1 MLIKPGMVGELLIR
15 SGVIDSSGLNRAQEV
30 QSKTGVYFGK
40 ALADL
45 GLANEEA
52 VSAALAEGMQ
62 LECSTPDVP
71 EITTETGALLP
82 AKFCREHLVVPLSLK
97 GNSLR
102 LAVVLAAA
110 FCLLPFLAVP
120 GSGQALP
127 RDDIAVTA
135 HTLITHVAQIR
146 RLTAQQSR
154 LKPPVQLRGVI
165 TYNSP
170 EWGVTFFQD
179 STGGIF
185 LLTRGMSIRF
195 RAGDLVEVQGV
206 IGPGEF
212 APVVDHPTIS
222 VLGKAP
228 LPVAQRLPLEDL
240 LTGEEDSQWVE
251 VRGIVH
257 SVSFEDAIPP
267 TMTKGP
273 PALVLQISVGNNK
286 LKAWIKEFPQGKN
299 YASLIDAE
307 VTIRGACGTLFNDK
321 RQLVGIQL
329 FVPNLDLV
337 QITKAARPEP
347 YSLPVLLTDSLLQFS
362 PEKVSGHRLHIQGV
376 VTLDKRGEYFFVQD
390 ASGGV
395 VVMSAQTEVIE
406 PGDRVDAIGFPTV
419 GFYAPML
426 EDGEFHKIG
435 RGTMPIPVDLTGV
448 NSLSG
453 EHDAELVKAQGTLI
467 DQSVRGKDLFLVVQ
481 KGSFTFT
488 AWLERGAVEAS
499 VHSIPARSRIETTGV
514 WSVETDAYRNPTAY
528 RVLLRSARD
537 IVVVQRPPWWT
548 GRRIAWLLSVFGGLI
563 LLSSLWM
570 SVLRR
575 RVEERTETIRATMDS
590 TTDGILVVNSAGK
603 FATYNQRFAS
613 MWEKPGPVL
622 ELRDINMAFKLLLPQ
637 IKDPVKFLAAVRLT
651 GADSRP
657 QIDDVVQFKDGRVF
671 EFHSEPQHVN
681 GRSVGRVWG
690 FRDVTL
696 RKQTER
702 ALEWERHLL
711 NVLFDNLPDHI
722 YIKDT
727 ESRFLRIG
735 LSHARSFG
743 LKDSS
748 EAVGK
753 TDFDFFTVEHAR
765 SAYEA
770 EQDIIRT
777 GKPLVGLEEK
787 ETWTDGHE
795 TWVSTTKMPLCDFE
809 GRTIGTIG
817 ISRDI
822 TERKRAEAELV
833 RATDSAKVANR
844 AKSEFLANMSHEIR
858 TPLNGILGMT
868 DLALDTELTAEQK
881 EYLDTVKLSADSLLT
896 VVNDILDFSKIEAG
910 KIDLEAVDF
919 NLRNCVE
926 VTLKTLAL
934 RSDQKGLELLCEIA
948 PEVPEIVLG
957 DSTRLRQIIINL
969 VGNSIK
975 FTNEGEIALKI
986 SMSAEDRET
995 PMVHFVVSDT
1005 GIGISPEKQKLI
1017 FEPFSQADSST
1028 TRKYGGTG
1036 LGLTISSRLVECMGG
1051 KIWVES
1057 EAGRGTQ
1064 FHFTVILRSSEG
1076 KIQVGTTAPPEIL
1089 RGAKVLIVD
1098 DNHTNRRILEGML
1111 KRWEMKIATVEGG
1124 ELALKELSSAMDANQ
1139 PYRLVLTDVHMPKMD
1154 GFALIERIRQRPG
1167 FAAATIMMLTSASH
1181 RVDAERC
1188 RELGV
1193 AAYLLKP
1200 IRESEL
1206 REAIALVMGAHEQQG
1221 AAPLITRYSLQD
1233 ARDPTNVLRI
1243 LVAEDNPVN
1252 QRLIVRLLEKRG
1264 HRVVLAATGRQTLE
1278 ALEKENFDLVLM
1290 DVQMPE
1296 MDGLEA
1302 TTVIRTRE
1310 IGSDKRQM
1318 IVALTAHAM
1327 KGDQERFL
1335 AAGMDGYLAKP
1346 IRPQELNELLDNY
1359 VALRKG
1365 TSQFTGQ
1372 LEHRGKMESQQGDG
1386 SRHVESTGKKS

>member
-1 MLIKPGMVGELLIR
+1 
-15 SGVIDSSGLNRAQEV
+15 
-30 QSKTGVYFGK
+30 
-40 ALADL
+40 
-45 GLANEEA
+45 
-52 VSAALAEGMQ
+52 
-62 LECSTPDVP
+62 
-71 EITTETGALLP
+71 
-82 AKFCREHLVVPLSLK
+82 
-97 GNSLR
+97 
-102 LAVVLAAA
+102 
-110 FCLLPFLAVP
+110 
-120 GSGQALP
+120 
-127 RDDIAVTA
+127 
-135 HTLITHVAQIR
+135 
-146 RLTAQQSR
+146 
-154 LKPPVQLRGVI
+154 
-165 TYNSP
+165 
-170 EWGVTFFQD
+170 
-179 STGGIF
+179 
-185 LLTRGMSIRF
+185 
-195 RAGDLVEVQGV
+195 
-206 IGPGEF
+206 
-212 APVVDHPTIS
+212 
-222 VLGKAP
+222 
-228 LPVAQRLPLEDL
+228 
-240 LTGEEDSQWVE
+240 
-251 VRGIVH
+251 
-257 SVSFEDAIPP
+257 
-267 TMTKGP
+267 
-273 PALVLQISVGNNK
+273 
-286 LKAWIKEFPQGKN
+286 
-299 YASLIDAE
+299 
-307 VTIRGACGTLFNDK
+307 
-321 RQLVGIQL
+321 
-329 FVPNLDLV
+329 
-337 QITKAARPEP
+337 
-347 YSLPVLLTDSLLQFS
+347 
-362 PEKVSGHRLHIQGV
+362 
-376 VTLDKRGEYFFVQD
+376 
-390 ASGGV
+390 
-395 VVMSAQTEVIE
+395 
-406 PGDRVDAIGFPTV
+406 
-419 GFYAPML
+419 ML

-537 IVVVQRPPWWT
+537 IVVVQRPSWWT
-548 GRRIAWLLSVFGGLI
+548 GRRIVWLLSVFGGLI
-563 LLSSLWM
+563 LLSTLWM

-603 FATYNQRFAS
+603 FATYNQRFAT

-622 ELRDINMAFKLLLPQ
+622 ESRDVNMAFKLLLPQ

-671 EFHSEPQHVN
+671 EFHSEPQHVK

-753 TDFDFFTVEHAR
+753 TDFDFFTAEHAR

-833 RATDSAKVANR
+833 RATESAKVANR

-858 TPLNGILGMT
+858 TPLNGVLGMT

-986 SMSAEDRET
+986 SMSAEDGET

-1057 EAGRGTQ
+1057 EVGRGTQ

-1076 KIQVGTTAPPEIL
+1076 KVQVGTTAPPEIL

-1124 ELALKELSSAMDANQ
+1124 EQALKELSSALDANQ

-1154 GFALIERIRQRPG
+1154 GFTLIERIRQRPE
-1167 FAAATIMMLTSASH
+1167 FATATIMMLTSAGH
-1181 RVDAERC
+1181 RGDAERC

-1206 REAIALVMGAHEQQG
+1206 CGAIALVMGAHEQQG
-1221 AAPLITRYSLQD
+1221 AVPLITRYSLQD

-1302 TTVIRTRE
+1302 TTIIRTRE
-1310 IGSDKRQM
+1310 IGSDKHQM
-1318 IVALTAHAM
+1318 VVALTAHAM

-1346 IRPQELNELLDNY
+1346 IRPQELDELLDNY

-1365 TSQFTGQ
+1365 TSQFT

-1386 SRHVESTGKKS
+1386 SRHVESTREKS